1 MNKSGNVITIERS
14 DNMLNFIR
22 AIFIALMAHFGQVNE
37 KDGRS
42 YYFHILGVT
51 AGVRGISTKTVA
63 VLHDVIEDADYSI
76 EDFRFLDGEQREALN
91 LVTHYPED
99 SYEEYVEKIKSSPMA
114 TEIKLSDLRNN
125 MSTTKKNLYKSKDY
139 EKLDKYRKA
148 YKILTENSEVNDGKE

>member
-1 MNKSGNVITIERS
+1 
-14 DNMLNFIR
+14 MLNFIR
-22 AIFIALMAHFGQVNE
+22 AIFIVIRAHFGQKNS
-37 KDGRS
+37 DGRS
-42 YYFHILGVT
+42 YYFHIFSVMRGVK
-51 AGVRGISTKTVA
+51 GINAKTVA
-63 VLHDVIEDADYSI
+63 LVHDAIEDGDYSI
-76 EDFRFLDGEQREALN
+76 EDFRFLDSEQREALN

>member
-1 MNKSGNVITIERS
+1 
-14 DNMLNFIR
+14 MLNFIR
-22 AIFIALMAHFGQVNE
+22 ALFIAIKVHFGQKNS
-37 KDGRS
+37 DGRS
-42 YYFHILGVT
+42 YYFHILGVM

-76 EDFRFLDGEQREALN
+76 EDFRFLDDEQREALN